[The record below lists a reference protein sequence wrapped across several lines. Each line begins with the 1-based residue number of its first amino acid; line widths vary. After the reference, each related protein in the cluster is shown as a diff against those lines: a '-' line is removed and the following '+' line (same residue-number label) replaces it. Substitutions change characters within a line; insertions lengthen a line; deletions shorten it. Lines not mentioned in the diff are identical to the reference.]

1 MSSGYFQWD
10 KDFLTGV
17 ETVDSQHYG
26 LVEMINELLKLSFL
40 NEKIEHDIILDLEN
54 KLMHYVAIHFKTE
67 NDLMKQYGIDER
79 HVRKHQLLHDDFIK
93 TVTRYF
99 DDKSALVDPN
109 KLSEIIEYLV
119 RWLAYHIL
127 NTDKSMARQIKYIS
141 EEGLSPEAAYDQD
154 EKITDATAEPLLK
167 ALRALFFLISQKNKE
182 LEEKVAQ
189 RTQELQKAIHL
200 LEYQSINDELTGLPN
215 RRFVMNELDRLK
227 YNFERYNVV
236 FSILFIDLNK
246 FKIVNDTYGHEY
258 GDAVLQW
265 MAKFLKENT
274 RKSDTPCRLGGDEF
288 VVLCPHSDGEQAFSL
303 ASKFIELIQSMT
315 SDEKLSFWEPSF
327 SIGVAQFDAS
337 IKETGEILS
346 KADAAMYESK
356 KHGGN
361 FAVLA
366 N

>member
-17 ETVDSQHYG
+17 ETVDSQHYE

-154 EKITDATAEPLLK
+154 EKIT
-167 ALRALFFLISQKNKE
+167 
-182 LEEKVAQ
+182 
-189 RTQELQKAIHL
+189 
-200 LEYQSINDELTGLPN
+200 
-215 RRFVMNELDRLK
+215 
-227 YNFERYNVV
+227 
-236 FSILFIDLNK
+236 
-246 FKIVNDTYGHEY
+246 
-258 GDAVLQW
+258 
-265 MAKFLKENT
+265 
-274 RKSDTPCRLGGDEF
+274 
-288 VVLCPHSDGEQAFSL
+288 
-303 ASKFIELIQSMT
+303 
-315 SDEKLSFWEPSF
+315 
-327 SIGVAQFDAS
+327 
-337 IKETGEILS
+337 
-346 KADAAMYESK
+346 
-356 KHGGN
+356 
-361 FAVLA
+361 
-366 N
+366 